1 MNINRRQLL
10 KNTAGATLAGMGI
23 AQSSKAS
30 MESGVSLEKYATEA
44 KRLNARILS
53 DFWDDKV
60 GMFRAPVRSAETV
73 DSDPAHNNGYV
84 FWPSLMGL
92 QALIAGEKQYP
103 GAYKAQIDGVY
114 DGLEKYYDAPKYAY
128 NAWLNYPGNNDKY
141 YDDNGWAV
149 CILVE
154 AYEATGNLRYRN
166 RADEIQTNYLYGG
179 WDGSEKPGGV
189 RWGTDPAKD
198 GTADKNTCSTA
209 SSALGALLL
218 ARVGVKRER
227 NIAWAKEALNWLYL
241 HLKDSD
247 DLFFDGLHAPEWS
260 IQKTKWTYNT
270 GAPIQAYAEM
280 FKLTKDKESLH
291 RAKTLAIAATDRSK
305 ALYDSAPRK
314 LDERYYSDSSFF
326 VPYLIDGL
334 LTLYRITK
342 DKAILKE
349 AMRNADYAYSYLRD
363 PVDGLYFRNW
373 RLWRI
378 DETRYQQWRELTGQ
392 EFHLEADESERSK
405 ERKFESLPVSKRPM
419 TKTLLA
425 NAGAARI
432 FWQLARV

>member
-1 MNINRRQLL
+1 M
-10 KNTAGATLAGMGI
+10 AGI
-23 AQSSKAS
+23 CVSQSSNALTA
-30 MESGVSLEKYATEA
+30 SGVDLLRDATEA

-53 DFWDDKV
+53 VFWDDKV

-92 QALIAGEKQYP
+92 QALVAGEKQFP
-103 GAYKAQIDGVY
+103 GAYKTQIEAIY
-114 DGLEKYYDAPKYAY
+114 NGLEKYYDSPKHAY
-128 NAWLNYPGNNDKY
+128 NAWLNYPGNQDKY
-141 YDDNGWAV
+141 YDDNGWTV

-179 WDGSEKPGGV
+179 WDGSGKPGGV
-189 RWGTDPAKD
+189 RWGTDPTKA

-218 ARVGVKRER
+218 ARVGVKKTQ
-227 NIAWAKEALNWLYL
+227 NIAWAKKALNWLYL

-270 GAPIQAYAEM
+270 GAPIQAYAELY
-280 FKLTKDKESLH
+280 KLTKDPQSLE
-291 RAKTLAIAATDRSK
+291 RAKLLARAATDRSK
-305 ALYDSAPRK
+305 ALFDSVTKNPEKRH
-314 LDERYYSDSSFF
+314 YSDSSFF

-334 LTLYRITK
+334 MTLYRITK
-342 DKAILKE
+342 DEALIAEARRSATYAFQYLK
-349 AMRNADYAYSYLRD
+349 D
-363 PVDGLYFRNW
+363 PKDGLYFRNW

-378 DETRYQQWRELTGQ
+378 DETRYQLWRELTGQ
-392 EFHLEADESERSK
+392 EFRLEADESERSK
-405 ERKFESLPVSKRPM
+405 ERKFDSLPVSQRPM

-425 NAGAARI
+425 NAGMARI
-432 FWQLARV
+432 FWQLAAG